1 MYHSP
6 ARLSAEVNLSD
17 LPIEEGIK
25 IVEQMTWHS
34 GPSFASPITYA
45 GYEDAEN
52 VAFIM
57 CEKDCTISPDF
68 QKTMIEAAGEGR
80 KKGPIE
86 VYKMDCGHCP
96 NVNMPKELAQVIAKA
111 VGDMKQRD

>member
-25 IVEQMTWHS
+25 LVEQMSWHS
-34 GPSFASPITYA
+34 GPSFASPVTYA

-52 VAFIM
+52 VAFIL
-57 CEKDCTISPDF
+57 CEKDKTVTPDF
-68 QKTMIEAAGEGR
+68 QQNMVDEAGKGR
-80 KKGPIE
+80 KKAPIE
-86 VYKMDCGHCP
+86 VYKLDSGHCP
-96 NVNMPKELAQVIAKA
+96 NIVQPKDLAQVIAKA
-111 VGDMKQRD
+111 VGGMK